1 VYITCVY
8 VDYIRSLE
16 LVYVHTFTSTIH
28 ACMHVY
34 VGELNY
40 VSSYVATS

>member
-1 VYITCVY
+1 MYNEYDVYITCVY

-16 LVYVHTFTSTIH
+16 LVYVHTSTIH
-28 ACMHVY
+28 AHMH

-40 VSSYVATS
+40 VSI